1 MYGWEKVYWLFY
13 CVPCVLTFK
22 IYIWSKKGWIKRTL
36 HSKKAK
42 KMQIST
48 LFRKNLPAVS
58 RIRLSH
64 MQQNPTLLRKIL
76 APANAKFDQ
85 FKSLFAFFKLILF
98 LEPRSFGRCWGMPW
112 SIRIWNKIDF
122 ARHVEFR
129 PYWENGRNLQL
140 TAESSRYLMWL
151 KSLCSWI
158 KARQRWIKARQ
169 STVMLIQIK

>member
-1 MYGWEKVYWLFY
+1 MGESL
-13 CVPCVLTFK
+13 LTFLVWTLCIDLQD
-22 IYIWSKKGWIKRTL
+22 IYLEQKRLDKKDIALKKGQ
-36 HSKKAK
+36 

-48 LFRKNLPAVS
+48 LFRKKLPAVS
-58 RIRLSH
+58 RIRLLH

-85 FKSLFAFFKLILF
+85 FRSLFAFLKLILF

-129 PYWENGRNLQL
+129 PYWENGRNIDLSHYID
-140 TAESSRYLMWL
+140 SSQFYF
-151 KSLCSWI
+151 
-158 KARQRWIKARQ
+158 
-169 STVMLIQIK
+169 V

>member
-1 MYGWEKVYWLFY
+1 MGESL
-13 CVPCVLTFK
+13 LTFLVWTLYIDLQD
-22 IYIWSKKGWIKRTL
+22 IYLKQKRLDKKDIALKKGQ
-36 HSKKAK
+36 

-112 SIRIWNKIDF
+112 SIWIWNKIDF

-129 PYWENGRNLQL
+129 PYWENGSQVQ
-140 TAESSRYLMWL
+140 SRAIPKTFTMICLVE
-151 KSLCSWI
+151 
-158 KARQRWIKARQ
+158 R
-169 STVMLIQIK
+169 